1 MAKTLL
7 INDMDMDMSLMDVYK
22 FYHKRVSGRGLYE
35 VLDTNHIKSNATYA
49 IETPFTFTDIAVTEV
64 FTRCMLLIDAVAV
77 ELDGVVNS
85 DYLIT
90 TLRHMLH
97 KSHGF
102 EEIGDY
108 TTVGDILQDIMCR
121 ESFDEEPY
129 SSSVQYLNFVYQV
142 LTEITDVFS
151 YVDGDSIKGW
161 IHFLK
166 HYTIQYDG
174 EYHLSFIPKPEK
186 KYKNLA
192 QDVGNKSVTLLQYV
206 MSLGYDKI
214 QRNVFMDGRGVY
226 YRSIGNDGYP
236 CSLDFVLENKKLPK
250 IYRACLDEVMG
261 KYIKR
266 HRQSIFYG
274 NYVNIMDVIEWVTEN
289 CDINDVDIQY
299 VKQYVETDS
308 KEDDSTVDIKVEN
321 ILVKQDFKYLYDTLI
336 LLYTKG
342 YKTLDIHEDF
352 LLAVKQ
358 KYTQQ
363 DVDAHNV
370 PLKSYIDISF
380 LFDVLGIRD
389 RIVYGVYNILEVL
402 NIPVNG
408 SLVYYKN
415 QPYYYHSMDIVH
427 GECVHRVYYNHYNK
441 EVCDIMGYEP
451 VAVENVSYDSGVTIF
466 KDVSTDDKWK
476 EFLKSKV

>member
-7 INDMDMDMSLMDVYK
+7 INDMDISVVDLED
-22 FYHKRVSGRGLYE
+22 FYHKRVRGIGVYE
-35 VLDTNHIKSNATYA
+35 VLDTNHIKSDVTYA

-64 FTRCMLLIDAVAV
+64 FTKGIFILDSMAI
-77 ELDGVVNS
+77 EEDGVVNS
-85 DYLIT
+85 GDLIV

-121 ESFDEEPY
+121 EDFDDAPY
-129 SSSVQYLNFVYQV
+129 NSSVQYLNFVYQV

-174 EYHLSFIPKPEK
+174 EYHLSFIPKN
-186 KYKNLA
+186 KYKKLSP
-192 QDVGNKSVTLLQYV
+192 DVGNKSVTLLQYV
-206 MSLGYDKI
+206 MSLGYDSI
-214 QRNVFMDGRGVY
+214 QRGIFTGCNTVGSGVY
-226 YRSIGNDGYP
+226 YRSVGKDGYP
-236 CSLDFVLENKKLPK
+236 CSLDFILENDKLPK

-266 HRQSIFYG
+266 HRQSIFYSS
-274 NYVNIMDVIEWVTEN
+274 YINIIDVIEWVTKN
-289 CDINDVDIQY
+289 CDINDVDIEY
-299 VKQYVETDS
+299 VKQYM
-308 KEDDSTVDIKVEN
+308 KEVTNTINSNVDT
-321 ILVKQDFKYLYDTLI
+321 ILKKQDFKYLYDSL
-336 LLYTKG
+336 LFLYTKG
-342 YKTLDIHEDF
+342 YKTLDIHEDY

-363 DVDAHNV
+363 DVDSHKV

-389 RIVYGVYNILEVL
+389 RIEYGVYNILEVL

-408 SLVYYKN
+408 SLVYHNN
-415 QPYYYHSMDIVH
+415 QPYYYHSMSIER
-427 GECVHRVYYNHYNK
+427 GERVHRVYYNHYNK

-451 VAVENVSYDSGVTIF
+451 VKVDTVSYDSGVTIF

-476 EFLKSKV
+476 EFLKNRV

>member
-7 INDMDMDMSLMDVYK
+7 INDMDISVIDLED
-22 FYHKRVSGRGLYE
+22 FYHKRVRGRGVYE
-35 VLDTNHIKSNATYA
+35 VLDTNHIKSDVTYA
-49 IETPFTFTDIAVTEV
+49 IETPFTFTDIAVTET
-64 FTRCMLLIDAVAV
+64 FTKSMLLLDAMAI
-77 ELDGVVNS
+77 EMDGVVNS
-85 DYLIT
+85 DGLVT

-121 ESFDEEPY
+121 EDFDDAPY
-129 SSSVQYLNFVYQV
+129 NSSVQYLNFVYQV

-166 HYTIQYDG
+166 NYTIQYDG
-174 EYHLSFIPKPEK
+174 EYHLTFIPKSEK

-214 QRNVFMDGRGVY
+214 QRNVFVKGSGVY
-226 YRSIGNDGYP
+226 YRFIGNDGYP
-236 CSLDFVLENKKLPK
+236 CRLDFISENKKLPK

-261 KYIKR
+261 KYFKR
-266 HRQSIFYG
+266 NRQSIFYG
-274 NYVNIMDVIEWVTEN
+274 NYVNIMDVIEWVTKN
-289 CDINDVDIQY
+289 CDINDVDIKY
-299 VKQYVETDS
+299 VKQYVEDDT
-308 KEDDSTVDIKVEN
+308 KEDVTDVNIKVEN
-321 ILVKQDFKYLYDTLI
+321 ILKNQDFKYLYDTLI
-336 LLYTKG
+336 FLYTKG
-342 YKTLDIHEDF
+342 YKTLDIQSDY

-363 DVDAHNV
+363 DVDSHKV
-370 PLKSYIDISF
+370 PLKTYIDTSF
-380 LFDVLGIRD
+380 LFDVLGVRD

-415 QPYYYHSMDIVH
+415 QPYYYHSMNIEH
-427 GECVHRVYYNHYNK
+427 GKCVHRVYYNHYNK

-451 VAVENVSYDSGVTIF
+451 VKVENVSYDSGVTLF
-466 KDVSTDDKWK
+466 KDVTTDDKWK

>member
-7 INDMDMDMSLMDVYK
+7 INDTEISLMDVFG
-22 FYHKRVSGRGLYE
+22 FYHKRVQGRGVYE
-35 VLDTNHIKSNATYA
+35 VLDTNHIKSNVTYP
-49 IETPFTFTDIAVTEV
+49 IETPFTFTDIAVTET
-64 FTRCMLLIDAVAV
+64 FTKSMLLLDAMAI
-77 ELDGVVNS
+77 EMDGVVNS
-85 DYLIT
+85 DGLVT

-121 ESFDEEPY
+121 EDFDDAPY

-151 YVDGDSIKGW
+151 YVDGDSVKGW

-166 HYTIQYDG
+166 NYTIQYDG
-174 EYHLSFIPKPEK
+174 EYHLSFIPKSEK

-214 QRNVFMDGRGVY
+214 QRNVFVKGSGVY
-226 YRSIGNDGYP
+226 YRFIDNDGYP
-236 CSLDFVLENKKLPK
+236 CRLDFISENKKLPK
-250 IYRACLDEVMG
+250 IYRAYLDEVMG
-261 KYIKR
+261 KYFKGN
-266 HRQSIFYG
+266 RQSIFYG
-274 NYVNIMDVIEWVTEN
+274 NYVNIIDVIEWVTKN
-289 CDINDVDIQY
+289 CDINDVDIEY
-299 VKQYVETDS
+299 VKQYM
-308 KEDDSTVDIKVEN
+308 KEVTNTINSNVDN
-321 ILVKQDFKYLYDTLI
+321 ILKKQDFKYLYDSL
-336 LLYTKG
+336 LFLYTKG
-342 YKTLDIHEDF
+342 YKTLDIHEDY

-363 DVDAHNV
+363 DVDSHKV

-389 RIVYGVYNILEVL
+389 RIEYGVYNILEVL

-408 SLVYYKN
+408 SLVYHN
-415 QPYYYHSMDIVH
+415 NEPYYYHSMTIVH

-451 VAVENVSYDSGVTIF
+451 VKVDTVSYDSGVTIF
-466 KDVSTDDKWK
+466 KDVSTDDKWR

>member
-7 INDMDMDMSLMDVYK
+7 INDTEISLMDLED
-22 FYHKRVSGRGLYE
+22 FYHKRVRGISVYE
-35 VLDTNHIKSNATYA
+35 VLDTNHIKSDVTYA

-64 FTRCMLLIDAVAV
+64 FTKGIFILDSMAI
-77 ELDGVVNS
+77 EEDGVVNS
-85 DYLIT
+85 GDLIV

-108 TTVGDILQDIMCR
+108 TTVGDTLQDIMCR
-121 ESFDEEPY
+121 ESFDEESY

-166 HYTIQYDG
+166 NYTIQYDG
-174 EYHLSFIPKPEK
+174 EYHLSFIPKSEK

-214 QRNVFMDGRGVY
+214 QRNVFVKGSGVY
-226 YRSIGNDGYP
+226 YRFIGNDGYP
-236 CSLDFVLENKKLPK
+236 CRLDFISENKKLPK

-261 KYIKR
+261 KYFKR
-266 HRQSIFYG
+266 NRQSIFYG
-274 NYVNIMDVIEWVTEN
+274 NYVNIIDVIEWVTKN
-289 CDINDVDIQY
+289 CDINDVDIKY
-299 VKQYVETDS
+299 VKQYVEDGT
-308 KEDDSTVDIKVEN
+308 KEDVTDVNIKVEN
-321 ILVKQDFKYLYDTLI
+321 ILEKHDFKYLYDTLI
-336 LLYTKG
+336 FLYTKG
-342 YKTLDIHEDF
+342 YKTLDIQSDY

-363 DVDAHNV
+363 DVDAHKV
-370 PLKSYIDISF
+370 PLKTYIDISF
-380 LFDVLGIRD
+380 LFDVLGVRD

-415 QPYYYHSMDIVH
+415 QPYYYHSMTIEH
-427 GECVHRVYYNHYNK
+427 GKCVHRVYYNHYNK

-451 VAVENVSYDSGVTIF
+451 VKVENVSYDSGVTLF
-466 KDVSTDDKWK
+466 KDVTTDDKWK
-476 EFLKSKV
+476 EFLKSKI

>member
-7 INDMDMDMSLMDVYK
+7 INDMDISLVDLED
-22 FYHKRVSGRGLYE
+22 FYHKRVRGIGVYE
-35 VLDTNHIKSNATYA
+35 VLDTNHIKSNVTYP

-64 FTRCMLLIDAVAV
+64 FTKGIFILDSMAI
-77 ELDGVVNS
+77 EEDGVVNS
-85 DYLIT
+85 GDLIV

-166 HYTIQYDG
+166 QYTIQYDG
-174 EYHLSFIPKPEK
+174 EYHLSFIPKSEK
-186 KYKNLA
+186 KYKELA
-192 QDVGNKSVTLLQYV
+192 QDVGNKSVTLLQYL

-214 QRNVFMDGRGVY
+214 QRNVFVKGSGVY
-226 YRSIGNDGYP
+226 YRFIGNDGYP
-236 CSLDFVLENKKLPK
+236 CRLDFISENKKLPK

-266 HRQSIFYG
+266 NRQSIFYG
-274 NYVNIMDVIEWVTEN
+274 NYVNIMDVIEWVTKN
-289 CDINDVDIQY
+289 CDIDDVDIEY
-299 VKQYVETDS
+299 VKQYVDTDS
-308 KEDDSTVDIKVEN
+308 KEDVNDANIKVEN
-321 ILVKQDFKYLYDTLI
+321 ILKNQDFKYLYDTLI
-336 LLYTKG
+336 FLYTKG
-342 YKTLDIHEDF
+342 YKTLDIHEDY

-363 DVDAHNV
+363 DVDSHKV

-389 RIVYGVYNILEVL
+389 RIEYGVYNILEVL

-408 SLVYYKN
+408 SLVYHN
-415 QPYYYHSMDIVH
+415 NEPYYYHSMTIVH

-451 VAVENVSYDSGVTIF
+451 VKVDTVSYDSGVTIF
-466 KDVSTDDKWK
+466 KDVTTDDKWK

>member
-7 INDMDMDMSLMDVYK
+7 INDMDISVMDLED
-22 FYHKRVSGRGLYE
+22 FYYKRVRGIGVYV
-35 VLDTNHIKSNATYA
+35 VLDTNHIKSDVTYA

-64 FTRCMLLIDAVAV
+64 FTKGMFILDSMAIH
-77 ELDGVVNS
+77 EDGVVNS
-85 DYLIT
+85 GDLIV

-108 TTVGDILQDIMCR
+108 TTVGDTLQDIMCR

-129 SSSVQYLNFVYQV
+129 SSSVRYLNFVYQV

-166 HYTIQYDG
+166 QYTIQYDG
-174 EYHLSFIPKPEK
+174 EYHLSFIPIK
-186 KYKNLA
+186 KYKELV

-214 QRNVFMDGRGVY
+214 QRNVFVKGSGVY
-226 YRSIGNDGYP
+226 YRFIGNDGYP
-236 CSLDFVLENKKLPK
+236 CRLDFISENKKLPK

-266 HRQSIFYG
+266 NRQSIFYG
-274 NYVNIMDVIEWVTEN
+274 NYVNIMDVIEWVTKN
-289 CDINDVDIQY
+289 CDINDVDIEY
-299 VKQYVETDS
+299 VKQYMKEVTNTINSNVDTIS
-308 KEDDSTVDIKVEN
+308 K
-321 ILVKQDFKYLYDTLI
+321 KQDFKYLYDSL
-336 LLYTKG
+336 LFLYTKG
-342 YKTLDIHEDF
+342 YRTLDIHEDY

-358 KYTQQ
+358 KYMQQ
-363 DVDAHNV
+363 DVDSHKV

-389 RIVYGVYNILEVL
+389 RIEYGVYNILEVL

-408 SLVYYKN
+408 SLVYCKN
-415 QPYYYHSMDIVH
+415 QPYYYHSMDIV
-427 GECVHRVYYNHYNK
+427 GGDCVHRVYYNHYNK

-451 VAVENVSYDSGVTIF
+451 VKVDTVSYDSGVTLF
-466 KDVSTDDKWK
+466 KDVVTDDKWK
-476 EFLKSKV
+476 EFLKNRV

>member
-7 INDMDMDMSLMDVYK
+7 INDMDISVMDLED
-22 FYHKRVSGRGLYE
+22 FYHKRVRGIGVYE
-35 VLDTNHIKSNATYA
+35 VLDTNHIKSDVTYA

-64 FTRCMLLIDAVAV
+64 FTKGIFILDSMAI
-77 ELDGVVNS
+77 EEDGVVNS
-85 DYLIT
+85 GDLIV

-108 TTVGDILQDIMCR
+108 TTVGDTLQDIMCR

-166 HYTIQYDG
+166 QYTIQYDG
-174 EYHLSFIPKPEK
+174 EYHLSFIPKSEK

-214 QRNVFMDGRGVY
+214 QRNVFVKGSGVY
-226 YRSIGNDGYP
+226 YRFIGKDGYP
-236 CSLDFVLENKKLPK
+236 CSLDFILENDKLPK

-266 HRQSIFYG
+266 NRQSIFYG
-274 NYVNIMDVIEWVTEN
+274 NYVNIMDVIEWVTKN
-289 CDINDVDIQY
+289 CDINDVDIEY
-299 VKQYVETDS
+299 VKQYVDTDN
-308 KEDDSTVDIKVEN
+308 KEDVNDVNIKVEN
-321 ILVKQDFKYLYDTLI
+321 ILKNQDFKYLYDTLI
-336 LLYTKG
+336 FLYTKG
-342 YKTLDIHEDF
+342 YKTLDIQSDY

-363 DVDAHNV
+363 DVDSHKV
-370 PLKSYIDISF
+370 PLKTYIDISF
-380 LFDVLGIRD
+380 LFDVLCVRD
-389 RIVYGVYNILEVL
+389 KIVYGVYNILEVL

-408 SLVYYKN
+408 SLVYHNN
-415 QPYYYHSMDIVH
+415 QPYYYHSMSIER
-427 GECVHRVYYNHYNK
+427 GECIHRVYYNHYNK

-451 VAVENVSYDSGVTIF
+451 VKVDTVSYDSGVTLF
-466 KDVSTDDKWK
+466 KDVTTDDKWK
-476 EFLKSKV
+476 EFLKNRV

>member
-7 INDMDMDMSLMDVYK
+7 INDTEISLMDVFG
-22 FYHKRVSGRGLYE
+22 FYHKRVQGRGVYE
-35 VLDTNHIKSNATYA
+35 VLDTNHIKSNVTYP
-49 IETPFTFTDIAVTEV
+49 IETPFTFTDIAVTET
-64 FTRCMLLIDAVAV
+64 FTKSMLLLDAMAI
-77 ELDGVVNS
+77 EMDGVVNS
-85 DYLIT
+85 DGLIT

-121 ESFDEEPY
+121 EDFDEESY
-129 SSSVQYLNFVYQV
+129 SSSVRYLNFVYQV

-166 HYTIQYDG
+166 NYTIQYDG
-174 EYHLSFIPKPEK
+174 EYHLSFIPKSEK
-186 KYKNLA
+186 KYKELA

-214 QRNVFMDGRGVY
+214 QRNVFVKGSGVY
-226 YRSIGNDGYP
+226 YRFIGNDGYP
-236 CSLDFVLENKKLPK
+236 CRLDFISENKKLPK

-266 HRQSIFYG
+266 NRQSIFYSS
-274 NYVNIMDVIEWVTEN
+274 YINIMDVIEWVTKN
-289 CDINDVDIQY
+289 CDINDVDIEY
-299 VKQYVETDS
+299 VKQYM
-308 KEDDSTVDIKVEN
+308 KEVTNTINSNVEN
-321 ILVKQDFKYLYDTLI
+321 ILKKQDFKYLYDSL
-336 LLYTKG
+336 LFLYTKG
-342 YKTLDIHEDF
+342 YKTLDIQSDY

-363 DVDAHNV
+363 DVDSHKV

-380 LFDVLGIRD
+380 LFDVLEIRD
-389 RIVYGVYNILEVL
+389 RIEYGVYNILEVL

-408 SLVYYKN
+408 SLVYHN
-415 QPYYYHSMDIVH
+415 NEPYYYDSMTIVH

-451 VAVENVSYDSGVTIF
+451 VKVDTVSYDSGVTIF
-466 KDVSTDDKWK
+466 KDVTTDDKWK

>member
-7 INDMDMDMSLMDVYK
+7 INDMDISVVDLED
-22 FYHKRVSGRGLYE
+22 FYHKRVRGIGVYE
-35 VLDTNHIKSNATYA
+35 VLDTNHIKSNVTYP
-49 IETPFTFTDIAVTEV
+49 IETPFTFTDIAVTET
-64 FTRCMLLIDAVAV
+64 FTKSMLMLDAMAI
-77 ELDGVVNS
+77 EMDGVVNS
-85 DYLIT
+85 DGLIT

-121 ESFDEEPY
+121 EDFDEEPY

-151 YVDGDSIKGW
+151 YVDGDSINGW

-166 HYTIQYDG
+166 NYTIQYDG
-174 EYHLSFIPKPEK
+174 EYHLSFIPKSEK

-214 QRNVFMDGRGVY
+214 QRNVFVKGSGVY
-226 YRSIGNDGYP
+226 YRFIGNDGYP
-236 CSLDFVLENKKLPK
+236 CRLDFISENKKLPK

-266 HRQSIFYG
+266 NRQSIFYSS
-274 NYVNIMDVIEWVTEN
+274 YINIMDVIEWVTKN
-289 CDINDVDIQY
+289 CDINDVDIEY
-299 VKQYVETDS
+299 VKQYM
-308 KEDDSTVDIKVEN
+308 KEVTNTINSNVDT
-321 ILVKQDFKYLYDTLI
+321 ILKKQDFKYLYDSL
-336 LLYTKG
+336 LFLYTKG
-342 YKTLDIHEDF
+342 YKTLDIHEDY

-363 DVDAHNV
+363 DVDSHKV

-380 LFDVLGIRD
+380 LFDVLGVRD
-389 RIVYGVYNILEVL
+389 KIEYGVYNILEVL

-408 SLVYYKN
+408 SLVYHNN
-415 QPYYYHSMDIVH
+415 QPYYYHSMSIVH
-427 GECVHRVYYNHYNK
+427 GECIHRVYYNHYNK

-451 VAVENVSYDSGVTIF
+451 VKVENVSYDSGVTIF
-466 KDVSTDDKWK
+466 KDVVTDDKWK
-476 EFLKSKV
+476 EFLKNRV

>member
-7 INDMDMDMSLMDVYK
+7 INDMDISVVDLED
-22 FYHKRVSGRGLYE
+22 FYHKRVRGIGVYE
-35 VLDTNHIKSNATYA
+35 VLDTNHIKSDVTYA

-64 FTRCMLLIDAVAV
+64 FTKGIFILDSMAI
-77 ELDGVVNS
+77 EEDGVVNS
-85 DYLIT
+85 GDLIV

-121 ESFDEEPY
+121 EDFDDAPY
-129 SSSVQYLNFVYQV
+129 NSSVQYLNFVYQV

-174 EYHLSFIPKPEK
+174 EYHLSFIPKSEK

-192 QDVGNKSVTLLQYV
+192 QDVGNKSVTLLQYI

-214 QRNVFMDGRGVY
+214 QRGIFTGCNTVGSGVY
-226 YRSIGNDGYP
+226 YRSVGKDGYP
-236 CSLDFVLENKKLPK
+236 CSLDFILENDKLPK

-266 HRQSIFYG
+266 HRQSIFYSS
-274 NYVNIMDVIEWVTEN
+274 YINIIDVIEWVTKN
-289 CDINDVDIQY
+289 CDINDVDIEY
-299 VKQYVETDS
+299 VKQYM
-308 KEDDSTVDIKVEN
+308 KEVTNTINSNVDT
-321 ILVKQDFKYLYDTLI
+321 ILKKQDFKYLYDSL
-336 LLYTKG
+336 LFLYTKG
-342 YKTLDIHEDF
+342 YKTLDIHEDY

-363 DVDAHNV
+363 DVDSHKV

-389 RIVYGVYNILEVL
+389 RIEYGVYNILEVL

-408 SLVYYKN
+408 SLVYHN
-415 QPYYYHSMDIVH
+415 NEPYYYHSMTIVH

-451 VAVENVSYDSGVTIF
+451 VKVDTVSYDSGVTLF
-466 KDVSTDDKWK
+466 KDVVTDDKWK
-476 EFLKSKV
+476 EFLKNRV

>member
-7 INDMDMDMSLMDVYK
+7 INDMDISVVDLED
-22 FYHKRVSGRGLYE
+22 FYHKRVRGIGVYE
-35 VLDTNHIKSNATYA
+35 VLDTNHIKSDVTYA

-64 FTRCMLLIDAVAV
+64 FTKGIFILDSMAI
-77 ELDGVVNS
+77 EEDGVVNS
-85 DYLIT
+85 GDLIA

-166 HYTIQYDG
+166 QYTIQYDG
-174 EYHLSFIPKPEK
+174 EYHLSFIPKSEK

-206 MSLGYDKI
+206 MSLGYDSI
-214 QRNVFMDGRGVY
+214 QRNVFVKGSGVY
-226 YRSIGNDGYP
+226 YRFIGNDGYP
-236 CSLDFVLENKKLPK
+236 CRLDFISENKKLPK

-266 HRQSIFYG
+266 NRQSIFYG
-274 NYVNIMDVIEWVTEN
+274 NYVNIMDVIEWVTKN
-289 CDINDVDIQY
+289 CDINDVDIEY
-299 VKQYVETDS
+299 VKQYVDTDN
-308 KEDDSTVDIKVEN
+308 KEDVNDVNIKVEN
-321 ILVKQDFKYLYDTLI
+321 ILKNQDFKYLYDTLI
-336 LLYTKG
+336 FLYTKG
-342 YKTLDIHEDF
+342 YKTLDIQSDY

-363 DVDAHNV
+363 DVDSHKV
-370 PLKSYIDISF
+370 PLKTYIDISF
-380 LFDVLGIRD
+380 LFDVLCVRD
-389 RIVYGVYNILEVL
+389 RIEYGVYNILEVL

-408 SLVYYKN
+408 SLVYCKN
-415 QPYYYHSMDIVH
+415 QPYYYHSMTIKH

-451 VAVENVSYDSGVTIF
+451 VKVDTVSYDSGVTLF
-466 KDVSTDDKWK
+466 KDVTTDDKWK
-476 EFLKSKV
+476 EFLKNRV

>member
-7 INDMDMDMSLMDVYK
+7 IKDIDVSVNDLMN
-22 FYHKRVSGRGLYE
+22 FYHKRVSGRGVYE
-35 VLDTNHIKSNATYA
+35 VLDTNHIKSDVTYA

-64 FTRCMLLIDAVAV
+64 FTKGIFILDSMAI
-77 ELDGVVNS
+77 EEDGVVNS
-85 DYLIT
+85 GDLIV

-121 ESFDEEPY
+121 EGFEDEPY

-166 HYTIQYDG
+166 NYTIQYDG
-174 EYHLSFIPKPEK
+174 EYHLTFIPIK
-186 KYKNLA
+186 KYKELA

-206 MSLGYDKI
+206 MFLGYDVI
-214 QRNVFMDGRGVY
+214 QRNVFVKGSGVY
-226 YRSIGNDGYP
+226 YRFIGNDGYP
-236 CSLDFVLENKKLPK
+236 CRLDFISENKKLPK

-261 KYIKR
+261 KYFKR
-266 HRQSIFYG
+266 NRQSIFYG
-274 NYVNIMDVIEWVTEN
+274 NYVNIMDVIEWVTKN
-289 CDINDVDIQY
+289 CDINDVDIEY
-299 VKQYVETDS
+299 VKQYM
-308 KEDDSTVDIKVEN
+308 KEVTNTINSNVEN
-321 ILVKQDFKYLYDTLI
+321 ILKKQDFKYLYDTL
-336 LLYTKG
+336 LFLYTKG
-342 YKTLDIHEDF
+342 YKTLDIHEGY

-363 DVDAHNV
+363 DVDSHNV

-380 LFDVLGIRD
+380 LFDLLGIRD
-389 RIVYGVYNILEVL
+389 KIEYGVYNILEVL

-408 SLVYYKN
+408 SLVYHKN
-415 QPYYYHSMDIVH
+415 QPYYYHSMIIVR
-427 GECVHRVYYNHYNK
+427 GKCVHRVYYNHYNK
-441 EVCDIMGYEP
+441 EVSDIMGYEP
-451 VAVENVSYDSGVTIF
+451 VKVDTVSYDSGVTFF
-466 KDVSTDDKWK
+466 KDVVTDDKWK
-476 EFLKSKV
+476 GFLKNRV

>member
-7 INDMDMDMSLMDVYK
+7 INDMDISVVDLED
-22 FYHKRVSGRGLYE
+22 FYHKRVRGIGVYE
-35 VLDTNHIKSNATYA
+35 VLDTNHIKSNVTYA

-64 FTRCMLLIDAVAV
+64 FTKGIFILDSMAI
-77 ELDGVVNS
+77 EEDGVVNS
-85 DYLIT
+85 GDLIV

-174 EYHLSFIPKPEK
+174 EYHLSFIPKSEK

-214 QRNVFMDGRGVY
+214 QRNVFVKGSGVY
-226 YRSIGNDGYP
+226 YRFIGNDGYP
-236 CSLDFVLENKKLPK
+236 CRLDFISENKKLPK

-261 KYIKR
+261 KYFKR
-266 HRQSIFYG
+266 NRQSIFYS
-274 NYVNIMDVIEWVTEN
+274 NYVNIMDVIEWVTKN
-289 CDINDVDIQY
+289 CDINDVDIEY
-299 VKQYVETDS
+299 VKQYVDTDN
-308 KEDDSTVDIKVEN
+308 KEDVNDVNIKVEN
-321 ILVKQDFKYLYDTLI
+321 ILKNQDFKYLYDTLI
-336 LLYTKG
+336 FLYTKG
-342 YKTLDIHEDF
+342 YKTLDIQSDY

-363 DVDAHNV
+363 DVDSHKV
-370 PLKSYIDISF
+370 PLKTYIDISF
-380 LFDVLGIRD
+380 LFDVLGVRD
-389 RIVYGVYNILEVL
+389 KIEYGVYNILEVL

-408 SLVYYKN
+408 SLVYHNN
-415 QPYYYHSMDIVH
+415 QPYYYHSMSIVH
-427 GECVHRVYYNHYNK
+427 GECIHRVYYNHYNK

-451 VAVENVSYDSGVTIF
+451 VKVDTVSYDSGVTIF
-466 KDVSTDDKWK
+466 KDVTTDDKWK
-476 EFLKSKV
+476 EFLKNRV

>member
-7 INDMDMDMSLMDVYK
+7 INDTEISLMDVFD
-22 FYHKRVSGRGLYE
+22 FYHKRVRGRGVYE
-35 VLDTNHIKSNATYA
+35 VLDTNHIKSNVTYP
-49 IETPFTFTDIAVTEV
+49 IETPFTFTDIAVTET
-64 FTRCMLLIDAVAV
+64 FTKAMLLLDAMAI
-77 ELDGVVNS
+77 EMDGVVNS
-85 DYLIT
+85 DGLIT

-121 ESFDEEPY
+121 EDFDEEPY

-151 YVDGDSIKGW
+151 YVDGDSIEGW

-174 EYHLSFIPKPEK
+174 EYHLTFIPKSEK

-214 QRNVFMDGRGVY
+214 QRNVFVKGSGVY
-226 YRSIGNDGYP
+226 YRFIGNDGYP
-236 CSLDFVLENKKLPK
+236 CRLDFISENKKLPK

-266 HRQSIFYG
+266 NRQSIFYSS
-274 NYVNIMDVIEWVTEN
+274 YINIIDVIEWVTKN
-289 CDINDVDIQY
+289 CDINDVDIEY
-299 VKQYVETDS
+299 VKQYMKGVTNTIINS
-308 KEDDSTVDIKVEN
+308 NVDT
-321 ILVKQDFKYLYDTLI
+321 ILKKQDFKYLYDSL
-336 LLYTKG
+336 LFLYTKG
-342 YKTLDIHEDF
+342 YKTLDIHEDY

-363 DVDAHNV
+363 DVDSHKV

-389 RIVYGVYNILEVL
+389 RIEYGVYNILEVL

-408 SLVYYKN
+408 SLVYCKN
-415 QPYYYHSMDIVH
+415 QPYYYHSMDIV
-427 GECVHRVYYNHYNK
+427 GGDCVHRVYYNHYNK

-451 VAVENVSYDSGVTIF
+451 VKVDTVSYDSGVTLF
-466 KDVSTDDKWK
+466 KDVNTDDKWR
-476 EFLKSKV
+476 EFLKNRV

>member
-7 INDMDMDMSLMDVYK
+7 INDTEISLMDVFG
-22 FYHKRVSGRGLYE
+22 FYHKRVQGRGVYE
-35 VLDTNHIKSNATYA
+35 VLDTNHIKSNVTYP
-49 IETPFTFTDIAVTEV
+49 IETPFTFTDIAVTET
-64 FTRCMLLIDAVAV
+64 FTKSMLLLDAMAI
-77 ELDGVVNS
+77 EMDGVVNS
-85 DYLIT
+85 DGLVT

-121 ESFDEEPY
+121 EDFDDAPY

-151 YVDGDSIKGW
+151 YVDGDSVKGW

-166 HYTIQYDG
+166 NYTIQYDG
-174 EYHLSFIPKPEK
+174 EYHLSFIPKSEK

-214 QRNVFMDGRGVY
+214 QRNVFVKGSGVY
-226 YRSIGNDGYP
+226 YRFIDNDGYP
-236 CSLDFVLENKKLPK
+236 CRLDFISENKKLPK
-250 IYRACLDEVMG
+250 IYRAYLDEVMG
-261 KYIKR
+261 KYFKR
-266 HRQSIFYG
+266 NRQSIFYG
-274 NYVNIMDVIEWVTEN
+274 NYVNIIDVIEWVTKN
-289 CDINDVDIQY
+289 CDINDVDIEY
-299 VKQYVETDS
+299 VKQYM
-308 KEDDSTVDIKVEN
+308 KEVTNTINSNVDN
-321 ILVKQDFKYLYDTLI
+321 ILKKQDFKYLYDSL
-336 LLYTKG
+336 LFLYTKG
-342 YKTLDIHEDF
+342 YKTLDIHEDY

-363 DVDAHNV
+363 DVDSHKV

-389 RIVYGVYNILEVL
+389 RIEYGVYNILEVL

-408 SLVYYKN
+408 SLVYHN
-415 QPYYYHSMDIVH
+415 NEPYYYHSMTIVH

-451 VAVENVSYDSGVTIF
+451 VKVDTVSYDSGVTIF
-466 KDVSTDDKWK
+466 KDVSTDDKWR

>member
-7 INDMDMDMSLMDVYK
+7 INDMDISVMDLDD
-22 FYHKRVSGRGLYE
+22 FYHKRVRGIGVYE
-35 VLDTNHIKSNATYA
+35 VLDTNHIKSDVTYA

-64 FTRCMLLIDAVAV
+64 FTKGIFILDSMAI
-77 ELDGVVNS
+77 EEDGVVNS
-85 DYLIT
+85 GDLIV

-174 EYHLSFIPKPEK
+174 EYHLSFIPIK
-186 KYKNLA
+186 KYKELV

-214 QRNVFMDGRGVY
+214 QRNVFVKGSGVY
-226 YRSIGNDGYP
+226 YRFIGNDGYP
-236 CSLDFVLENKKLPK
+236 CRLDFISENKKLPK

-266 HRQSIFYG
+266 NRQSIFYSS
-274 NYVNIMDVIEWVTEN
+274 YINIMDVIEWVTKN
-289 CDINDVDIQY
+289 CDIDDVDIEY
-299 VKQYVETDS
+299 VKQYVDTDS
-308 KEDDSTVDIKVEN
+308 KEDVNDANIKVEN
-321 ILVKQDFKYLYDTLI
+321 ILKNQDFKYLYDTLI
-336 LLYTKG
+336 FLYTKG
-342 YKTLDIHEDF
+342 YKTLDIHEDY

-363 DVDAHNV
+363 DVDSHKV
-370 PLKSYIDISF
+370 PLKTYIDISF
-380 LFDVLGIRD
+380 LFDVLGVRD
-389 RIVYGVYNILEVL
+389 KIEYGVYNILEVL

-408 SLVYYKN
+408 SLVYHN
-415 QPYYYHSMDIVH
+415 NEPYYYHSMTIVH

-451 VAVENVSYDSGVTIF
+451 VKVDTVLYDSGVTIF
-466 KDVSTDDKWK
+466 KDVVTDDKWK
-476 EFLKSKV
+476 EFLKNKV

>member
-7 INDMDMDMSLMDVYK
+7 INDMDISVVDLED
-22 FYHKRVSGRGLYE
+22 FYHKRVRGIGVYE
-35 VLDTNHIKSNATYA
+35 VLDTNHIKSDVTYA

-64 FTRCMLLIDAVAV
+64 FTKGIFILDSMAI
-77 ELDGVVNS
+77 EEDGVVNS
-85 DYLIT
+85 GALIV

-102 EEIGDY
+102 EEIDDY
-108 TTVGDILQDIMCR
+108 TTVGDTLQDIMCR
-121 ESFDEEPY
+121 ESFDEESY

-174 EYHLSFIPKPEK
+174 EYHLTFIPK

-214 QRNVFMDGRGVY
+214 QRNVFVKGSGVY
-226 YRSIGNDGYP
+226 YRFIGNDGYP
-236 CSLDFVLENKKLPK
+236 CRLDFISENKKLPK

-266 HRQSIFYG
+266 NRQSIFYSS
-274 NYVNIMDVIEWVTEN
+274 YINIMDVIEWVTKN
-289 CDINDVDIQY
+289 CDINDVDIEY
-299 VKQYVETDS
+299 VKQYM
-308 KEDDSTVDIKVEN
+308 KEVTNTINSNVEN
-321 ILVKQDFKYLYDTLI
+321 ILKKQDFKYLYDSL
-336 LLYTKG
+336 LFLYTKG
-342 YKTLDIHEDF
+342 YKTLDIHEDY

-363 DVDAHNV
+363 DVDSHKV

-389 RIVYGVYNILEVL
+389 RIEYGVYNILEVL

-408 SLVYYKN
+408 SLVYHN
-415 QPYYYHSMDIVH
+415 NEPYYYHSMDIVG

-451 VAVENVSYDSGVTIF
+451 VKVDTVSYDSGVTIF
-466 KDVSTDDKWK
+466 KDVTTDDKWK
-476 EFLKSKV
+476 EFLKNRSNC

>member
-7 INDMDMDMSLMDVYK
+7 INDMDISVMDLED
-22 FYHKRVSGRGLYE
+22 FYHKRVRGIGVYE
-35 VLDTNHIKSNATYA
+35 VLDTNHIKSDVTYA

-64 FTRCMLLIDAVAV
+64 FTKGIFILDSMAI
-77 ELDGVVNS
+77 EEDGVVNS
-85 DYLIT
+85 GDLIV

-174 EYHLSFIPKPEK
+174 EYHLSFIPIK
-186 KYKNLA
+186 KYKELV

-214 QRNVFMDGRGVY
+214 QRNVFVKGSGVY
-226 YRSIGNDGYP
+226 YRFIGNDGYP
-236 CSLDFVLENKKLPK
+236 CRLDFISENKKLPK

-266 HRQSIFYG
+266 NRQSIFYG
-274 NYVNIMDVIEWVTEN
+274 NYVNIMDVIEWVTKN
-289 CDINDVDIQY
+289 CDINDVDIEY
-299 VKQYVETDS
+299 VKQYM
-308 KEDDSTVDIKVEN
+308 KEVTNTINSNVEN
-321 ILVKQDFKYLYDTLI
+321 ILKKQDFKYLYDSL
-336 LLYTKG
+336 LFLYTKG
-342 YKTLDIHEDF
+342 YKTLDIHEDY

-363 DVDAHNV
+363 DVDSHKV

-389 RIVYGVYNILEVL
+389 RIEYGVYNILEVL

-408 SLVYYKN
+408 SLVYHN
-415 QPYYYHSMDIVH
+415 NEPYYYHSMTIVH

-451 VAVENVSYDSGVTIF
+451 VKVDTVSYDSGVTIF
-466 KDVSTDDKWK
+466 KDVTTDDKWK

>member
-7 INDMDMDMSLMDVYK
+7 INDMGMSVMDVFN
-22 FYHKRVSGRGLYE
+22 FYHKRVCGRGWYE
-35 VLDTNHIKSNATYA
+35 VLDTNHIKSNVTYP

-64 FTRCMLLIDAVAV
+64 FTKGMLQLDAMAI
-77 ELDGVVNS
+77 EMDGVVNS
-85 DYLIT
+85 DDLIV

-97 KSHGF
+97 KTNGF
-102 EEIGDY
+102 EDIGDFS
-108 TTVGDILQDIMCR
+108 TVGDMLQDIMCR
-121 ESFDEEPY
+121 DGFEDEPY
-129 SSSVQYLNFVYQV
+129 NSNVLYLNFICQV

-161 IHFLK
+161 IRFLK
-166 HYTIQYDG
+166 NYTIQYDG
-174 EYHLSFIPKPEK
+174 EYHLSFIPKSEK
-186 KYKNLA
+186 RYKELA
-192 QDVGNKSVTLLQYV
+192 QDVGNKSVALLQYV
-206 MSLGYDKI
+206 MSLGYDSI

-226 YRSIGNDGYP
+226 YRSVGKDGYP
-236 CSLDFVLENKKLPK
+236 CSLDFVLENDKLPK

-266 HRQSIFYG
+266 HRQSIFYRS
-274 NYVNIMDVIEWVTEN
+274 YINIIDVIEWITKN
-289 CDINDVDIQY
+289 CDINDVDIEY

-308 KEDDSTVDIKVEN
+308 KEDVNDVNIKVEN
-321 ILVKQDFKYLYDTLI
+321 ILKKQDFKYLYDSL
-336 LLYTKG
+336 LFLYTKG
-342 YKTLDIHEDF
+342 YKTLDIHEDY

-363 DVDAHNV
+363 DVDSHNV

-389 RIVYGVYNILEVL
+389 KIVYGVYNILELL

-408 SLVYYKN
+408 SLVYHDN
-415 QPYYYHSMDIVH
+415 EPYYYHSMTIVH

-441 EVCDIMGYEP
+441 EVSDIMGCEP
-451 VAVENVSYDSGVTIF
+451 VKVDTVSYDSGVTLF
-466 KDVSTDDKWK
+466 KDVVTDDKWK
-476 EFLKSKV
+476 EFLKNRV

>member
-7 INDMDMDMSLMDVYK
+7 INDTEISLMDLED
-22 FYHKRVSGRGLYE
+22 FYHKRVRGIGVYE
-35 VLDTNHIKSNATYA
+35 VLDTNHIKSDVTYA

-64 FTRCMLLIDAVAV
+64 FTQGMLQLDAMAI
-77 ELDGVVNS
+77 EMDGVVNS
-85 DYLIT
+85 GDLIV

-108 TTVGDILQDIMCR
+108 STVGDTLQDIMCR
-121 ESFDEEPY
+121 EDFDDAPY
-129 SSSVQYLNFVYQV
+129 NSSVQYLNFVYQV

-174 EYHLSFIPKPEK
+174 EYHLTFIPKPEK

-214 QRNVFMDGRGVY
+214 QRNIFVKGSGVY
-226 YRSIGNDGYP
+226 YRFIDNDGYP
-236 CSLDFVLENKKLPK
+236 CRLDFISENKKLPK

-261 KYIKR
+261 KYINR

-274 NYVNIMDVIEWVTEN
+274 NYVNIMDVIEWVTKN
-289 CDINDVDIQY
+289 CDINDVDIKY
-299 VKQYVETDS
+299 VKQYVEDDT
-308 KEDDSTVDIKVEN
+308 KEDVTDVNIKVEN
-321 ILVKQDFKYLYDTLI
+321 ILEKQDFKYLYDTLI
-336 LLYTKG
+336 FLYTKG
-342 YKTLDIHEDF
+342 YKTLDIQSDY

-363 DVDAHNV
+363 DVDSHKV
-370 PLKSYIDISF
+370 PLKTYIDISF
-380 LFDVLGIRD
+380 LFDVLGVRD

-415 QPYYYHSMDIVH
+415 QPYYYHSMTIEH
-427 GECVHRVYYNHYNK
+427 GKCVHRVYYNHYNK
-441 EVCDIMGYEP
+441 EVCDIVGYEP
-451 VAVENVSYDSGVTIF
+451 VKVENVSYDSGVTLF
-466 KDVSTDDKWK
+466 KDVTTDDKWK

>member
-7 INDMDMDMSLMDVYK
+7 INDMDISVMDLED
-22 FYHKRVSGRGLYE
+22 FYHKRVRGIGVYE
-35 VLDTNHIKSNATYA
+35 VLDTNHIKSDVTYA

-64 FTRCMLLIDAVAV
+64 FTKGIFILDSMAI
-77 ELDGVVNS
+77 EEDGVVNS
-85 DYLIT
+85 GDLIV

-108 TTVGDILQDIMCR
+108 TTVGDTLQDIMCR

-166 HYTIQYDG
+166 QYTIQYDG
-174 EYHLSFIPKPEK
+174 EYHLSFIPKSEK

-214 QRNVFMDGRGVY
+214 QRNVFVNGSGVY
-226 YRSIGNDGYP
+226 YRFIGNDGYP
-236 CSLDFVLENKKLPK
+236 CRLDFISENKKLPK

-266 HRQSIFYG
+266 NRQSIFYG
-274 NYVNIMDVIEWVTEN
+274 NCVNIMDVIEWVTKN
-289 CDINDVDIQY
+289 CDINDVDIEY
-299 VKQYVETDS
+299 VKQYVDTDN
-308 KEDDSTVDIKVEN
+308 KEDVNDVNIKVDT
-321 ILVKQDFKYLYDTLI
+321 ILKKQDFKYLYDSL
-336 LLYTKG
+336 LFLYTKG
-342 YKTLDIHEDF
+342 YKTLDIHEDY

-363 DVDAHNV
+363 DVDSHKV

-389 RIVYGVYNILEVL
+389 RIEYGVYNILEVL

-408 SLVYYKN
+408 SLVYHN
-415 QPYYYHSMDIVH
+415 NEPYYYHSMTIVH

-451 VAVENVSYDSGVTIF
+451 VKVDTVSYDSGVTIF
-466 KDVSTDDKWK
+466 KDVSTDDKWR

>member
-7 INDMDMDMSLMDVYK
+7 INDMDISVMDLED
-22 FYHKRVSGRGLYE
+22 FYHKRVRGIGVYE
-35 VLDTNHIKSNATYA
+35 VLDTNHIKSDVTYA

-64 FTRCMLLIDAVAV
+64 FTKGMFILDSMAI
-77 ELDGVVNS
+77 EEDGVVNS
-85 DYLIT
+85 GDLIV

-108 TTVGDILQDIMCR
+108 TTVGDTLQDTMCR

-166 HYTIQYDG
+166 QYTIQYDG
-174 EYHLSFIPKPEK
+174 EYHLSFIPKSEK
-186 KYKNLA
+186 KYKELA

-214 QRNVFMDGRGVY
+214 QRNVFVKGSGVY
-226 YRSIGNDGYP
+226 YRFIGNDGYP
-236 CSLDFVLENKKLPK
+236 CRLDFISENKKLPK

-266 HRQSIFYG
+266 NRQSIFYG
-274 NYVNIMDVIEWVTEN
+274 NYVNIMDVIEWVTKN
-289 CDINDVDIQY
+289 CDINDVDIEY
-299 VKQYVETDS
+299 VKQYVDTDN
-308 KEDDSTVDIKVEN
+308 KEDVNDVNIKVEN
-321 ILVKQDFKYLYDTLI
+321 ILKNQDFKYLYDTLI
-336 LLYTKG
+336 FLYTKG
-342 YKTLDIHEDF
+342 YKTLDIQSDY

-363 DVDAHNV
+363 DVDSHKV
-370 PLKSYIDISF
+370 PLKTYIDISF
-380 LFDVLGIRD
+380 LFDVLGVRD
-389 RIVYGVYNILEVL
+389 KIEYGVYNILEVL

-408 SLVYYKN
+408 SLVYCKN
-415 QPYYYHSMDIVH
+415 QPYYYHSMDIV
-427 GECVHRVYYNHYNK
+427 GGDCVHRVYYNHYNK

-451 VAVENVSYDSGVTIF
+451 VKVDTVSYDSGVTIF
-466 KDVSTDDKWK
+466 KDVTTDDKWK

>member
-7 INDMDMDMSLMDVYK
+7 INDMDISVMDLED
-22 FYHKRVSGRGLYE
+22 FYHKRVRGIGVYE
-35 VLDTNHIKSNATYA
+35 VLDTNHIKSDVTYA

-64 FTRCMLLIDAVAV
+64 FTKGMFILDSMAI
-77 ELDGVVNS
+77 EEDGVVNS
-85 DYLIT
+85 GDLIV

-108 TTVGDILQDIMCR
+108 TTVGDTLQDIMCR
-121 ESFDEEPY
+121 ESFDEESY

-174 EYHLSFIPKPEK
+174 EYHLSFIPIK
-186 KYKNLA
+186 KYKELV

-214 QRNVFMDGRGVY
+214 QRNVFVKGSGVY
-226 YRSIGNDGYP
+226 YRFIGNDGYP
-236 CSLDFVLENKKLPK
+236 CRLDFISENKKLPK

-266 HRQSIFYG
+266 NRQSIFYG
-274 NYVNIMDVIEWVTEN
+274 NYVNIMDVIEWVTKN
-289 CDINDVDIQY
+289 CDIDDVDIEY
-299 VKQYVETDS
+299 VKQYVDTDS
-308 KEDDSTVDIKVEN
+308 KEDVNDANIKVEN
-321 ILVKQDFKYLYDTLI
+321 ILKNQDFKYLYDTLI
-336 LLYTKG
+336 FLYTKG
-342 YKTLDIHEDF
+342 YKTLDIHEDY

-363 DVDAHNV
+363 DVDSHKV

-389 RIVYGVYNILEVL
+389 RIEYGVYNILEVL

-408 SLVYYKN
+408 SLVYHN
-415 QPYYYHSMDIVH
+415 NEPYYYHSMSIER

-451 VAVENVSYDSGVTIF
+451 VKVDTVSYDSGVTIF
-466 KDVSTDDKWK
+466 KDVTTDDKWK

>member
-7 INDMDMDMSLMDVYK
+7 INDMDISVMDLED
-22 FYHKRVSGRGLYE
+22 FYHKRVRGIGVYE
-35 VLDTNHIKSNATYA
+35 VLDTNHIKSDVTYA

-64 FTRCMLLIDAVAV
+64 FTKGMFILDSMAI
-77 ELDGVVNS
+77 EEDGVVNS
-85 DYLIT
+85 GDLIV

-166 HYTIQYDG
+166 NYTIQYDG
-174 EYHLSFIPKPEK
+174 EYHLSFIPKSEK

-214 QRNVFMDGRGVY
+214 QRNVFVKGSGVY
-226 YRSIGNDGYP
+226 YRSVGKDGYP
-236 CSLDFVLENKKLPK
+236 CSLDFILENDKLPK

-266 HRQSIFYG
+266 NRQSIFYSSFI
-274 NYVNIMDVIEWVTEN
+274 NIMDVIEWVTKN
-289 CDINDVDIQY
+289 CDINDVDIEY
-299 VKQYVETDS
+299 VKQYM
-308 KEDDSTVDIKVEN
+308 KEVTNTINSNVDT
-321 ILVKQDFKYLYDTLI
+321 ILKKQDFKYLYDSL
-336 LLYTKG
+336 LFLYTKG
-342 YKTLDIHEDF
+342 YKTLDIHEDY

-363 DVDAHNV
+363 DVDSHKV

-389 RIVYGVYNILEVL
+389 RIEYGVYNILEVL

-408 SLVYYKN
+408 SLVYHNN
-415 QPYYYHSMDIVH
+415 QPYYYHSMSIER

-451 VAVENVSYDSGVTIF
+451 VKVDTVSYDSGVTIF
-466 KDVSTDDKWK
+466 KDVSTDDKWR

>member
-7 INDMDMDMSLMDVYK
+7 INDMDISVMDLED
-22 FYHKRVSGRGLYE
+22 FYHKRVRGIGVYE
-35 VLDTNHIKSNATYA
+35 VLDTNHIKSNVTYP
-49 IETPFTFTDIAVTEV
+49 IETPFTFTDIAVTET
-64 FTRCMLLIDAVAV
+64 FTKSMLLLDAMAI
-77 ELDGVVNS
+77 EMDGVVNS
-85 DYLIT
+85 DGLIT

-166 HYTIQYDG
+166 NYTIQYDG
-174 EYHLSFIPKPEK
+174 EYHLSFIPKSEK

-192 QDVGNKSVTLLQYV
+192 QDVGNKSVALLQYV

-214 QRNVFMDGRGVY
+214 RRNVFVKGSGVY
-226 YRSIGNDGYP
+226 YRFIGNDGYP
-236 CSLDFVLENKKLPK
+236 CRLDFISENKKLPK

-266 HRQSIFYG
+266 NRQSIFYSS
-274 NYVNIMDVIEWVTEN
+274 YINIIDVIEWVTKN
-289 CDINDVDIQY
+289 CDINDVDIEY
-299 VKQYVETDS
+299 VKQYMKEVTNTIINSNVDS
-308 KEDDSTVDIKVEN
+308 
-321 ILVKQDFKYLYDTLI
+321 ILKKQDFKYLYDSL
-336 LLYTKG
+336 LFLYTKG
-342 YKTLDIHEDF
+342 YRTLDIHEDY

-358 KYTQQ
+358 EYTQQ
-363 DVDAHNV
+363 DVDSHKV
-370 PLKSYIDISF
+370 PLKTYIDISF
-380 LFDVLGIRD
+380 LFDVLGVRD
-389 RIVYGVYNILEVL
+389 KIEYGVYNILEVL

-408 SLVYYKN
+408 SLVYCKN
-415 QPYYYHSMDIVH
+415 QPYYYHSMDIV
-427 GECVHRVYYNHYNK
+427 GGDCVHRVYYNHYNK

-451 VAVENVSYDSGVTIF
+451 VKVDTVSYDSGVTLF
-466 KDVSTDDKWK
+466 KDVVTDDKWK
-476 EFLKSKV
+476 EFLKNRV

>member
-7 INDMDMDMSLMDVYK
+7 INDMDMSVMDVFN
-22 FYHKRVSGRGLYE
+22 FYHKRVCGRGWYE
-35 VLDTNHIKSNATYA
+35 VLDTNHIKSNVTYA

-64 FTRCMLLIDAVAV
+64 FTKGMLQLDAMAI
-77 ELDGVVNS
+77 EMDGAVNS
-85 DYLIT
+85 NDLIT

-121 ESFDEEPY
+121 ESFDEESY
-129 SSSVQYLNFVYQV
+129 SSSSVQYLNFVYQV

-166 HYTIQYDG
+166 NYTIQYDG
-174 EYHLSFIPKPEK
+174 EYHLSFIPKSEK

-206 MSLGYDKI
+206 MSLGYDSI

-226 YRSIGNDGYP
+226 YRSVGKDGYP
-236 CSLDFVLENKKLPK
+236 CSLDFVLENDKLPK

-266 HRQSIFYG
+266 HRQSIFYRS
-274 NYVNIMDVIEWVTEN
+274 YINIIDVIEWITKN
-289 CDINDVDIQY
+289 CDINDVDIEY

-308 KEDDSTVDIKVEN
+308 KEDVNDVNIKVEN
-321 ILVKQDFKYLYDTLI
+321 ILKKQDFKYLYDSL
-336 LLYTKG
+336 LFLYTKG
-342 YKTLDIHEDF
+342 YKTLDIHEDY

-363 DVDAHNV
+363 DVDSHNV

-389 RIVYGVYNILEVL
+389 KIVYGVYNILELL

-408 SLVYYKN
+408 SLVYHN
-415 QPYYYHSMDIVH
+415 NEPYYYHSMTIVH

-441 EVCDIMGYEP
+441 EVCDIMGCEP
-451 VAVENVSYDSGVTIF
+451 VKVDTVSYDSGVTLF
-466 KDVSTDDKWK
+466 KDVVTDDKWK
-476 EFLKSKV
+476 DFLKNRV

>member
-7 INDMDMDMSLMDVYK
+7 INDMDISVVDLED
-22 FYHKRVSGRGLYE
+22 FYHKRVRGIGVYE
-35 VLDTNHIKSNATYA
+35 VLDTNHIKSDVTYA

-64 FTRCMLLIDAVAV
+64 FTKGIFILDSMAI
-77 ELDGVVNS
+77 EEDGVVNS
-85 DYLIT
+85 GDLIV

-174 EYHLSFIPKPEK
+174 EYHLSFIPKSEK
-186 KYKNLA
+186 KYKELA

-214 QRNVFMDGRGVY
+214 QRNVFVKGSGVY
-226 YRSIGNDGYP
+226 YRFIGNDGYP
-236 CSLDFVLENKKLPK
+236 CRLDFISENKKLPK

-266 HRQSIFYG
+266 NRQSIFYG
-274 NYVNIMDVIEWVTEN
+274 NYVNIMDVVEWVTKN
-289 CDINDVDIQY
+289 CDIDDVDIEY
-299 VKQYVETDS
+299 VKQYVDTDS
-308 KEDDSTVDIKVEN
+308 KEDVNDANIKVDT
-321 ILVKQDFKYLYDTLI
+321 ILKKQDFKYLYDSL
-336 LLYTKG
+336 LFLYTKG
-342 YKTLDIHEDF
+342 YKTLDIHEDY

-363 DVDAHNV
+363 DVDSHKV

-389 RIVYGVYNILEVL
+389 RIEYGVYNILEVL

-408 SLVYYKN
+408 SLVYHSN
-415 QPYYYHSMDIVH
+415 QPYYYHSMSIER
-427 GECVHRVYYNHYNK
+427 GERVHRVYYNHYNK

-451 VAVENVSYDSGVTIF
+451 VKVDTVSYDSGVTIF
-466 KDVSTDDKWK
+466 KDVTTDDKWK
-476 EFLKSKV
+476 EFLKNRV

>member
-7 INDMDMDMSLMDVYK
+7 INDMDISVVDLED
-22 FYHKRVSGRGLYE
+22 FYHKRVRGIGVYE
-35 VLDTNHIKSNATYA
+35 VLDTNHIKSDVTYA

-64 FTRCMLLIDAVAV
+64 FTKGIFILDSMAI
-77 ELDGVVNS
+77 EEDGVVNS
-85 DYLIT
+85 GALIV

-121 ESFDEEPY
+121 EDFDDAPY

-166 HYTIQYDG
+166 NYTIQYDG
-174 EYHLSFIPKPEK
+174 EYHLTFIPKSEK

-214 QRNVFMDGRGVY
+214 QRNVFVKGSGVY
-226 YRSIGNDGYP
+226 YRFIGNDGYP
-236 CSLDFVLENKKLPK
+236 CRLDFISENKKLPK

-266 HRQSIFYG
+266 NRQSIFYSS
-274 NYVNIMDVIEWVTEN
+274 YINIMDVIEWVTKN
-289 CDINDVDIQY
+289 CDINDVDIEY
-299 VKQYVETDS
+299 VKQYVDTDN
-308 KEDDSTVDIKVEN
+308 KEDVNDVNIKVEN
-321 ILVKQDFKYLYDTLI
+321 ILKNQDFKYLYDTLI
-336 LLYTKG
+336 FLYTKG
-342 YKTLDIHEDF
+342 YKTLDIQSDY

-363 DVDAHNV
+363 DVDSHKV
-370 PLKSYIDISF
+370 PLKTYIDISF
-380 LFDVLGIRD
+380 LFDVLGVRD
-389 RIVYGVYNILEVL
+389 KIEYGVYNILEVL

-408 SLVYYKN
+408 SLVYCKN
-415 QPYYYHSMDIVH
+415 QPYYYHSMSIER

-451 VAVENVSYDSGVTIF
+451 VKVDTVSYDSGVTLF
-466 KDVSTDDKWK
+466 KDVVIGDKWK
-476 EFLKSKV
+476 EFLKNRV